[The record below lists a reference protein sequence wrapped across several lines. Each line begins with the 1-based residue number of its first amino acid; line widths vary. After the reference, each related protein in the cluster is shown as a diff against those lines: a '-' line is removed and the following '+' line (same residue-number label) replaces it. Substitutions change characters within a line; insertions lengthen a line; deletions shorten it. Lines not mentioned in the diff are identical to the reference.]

1 MKKFN
6 LMQVVP
12 SLQSGGV
19 EQGTIDV
26 ANYLAEIEKKNYIAS
41 CGGQMLSSLNKRFVK
56 HYTISVHSKNFLLM
70 PIVARKINKIINEN
84 NINILHIRSRAP
96 AWLLPYINKK
106 KLKTVSTFH
115 NVYGHHNIIKK
126 IYSRQLSNVDKIVAI
141 SKYVKD
147 EIVKNYSINQDKI
160 SVINRGIDVNFLDAN
175 IDNNKNY
182 IYFINKHK
190 IDVQNKIILFPGR
203 LTEWKG
209 QLEFLKVAEYFK
221 GEPMVFYF
229 VGDDKN
235 TSYLKKLNNEISKRN
250 LNHNCC
256 ILGHLNKN
264 ELKIMYKC
272 SDIVISA
279 PLKPEGFC
287 RIISE
292 TLSMKKIILAYNF
305 GGAKNQLDG
314 LDSIYK
320 IMPKDFNEMQN
331 KIVNVLQLTKSQID
345 NMGAVARQHVI
356 NKFSKEKMLSSY
368 FNFYE
373 AL

>member
-1 MKKFN
+1 
-6 LMQVVP
+6 
-12 SLQSGGV
+12 
-19 EQGTIDV
+19 
-26 ANYLAEIEKKNYIAS
+26 
-41 CGGQMLSSLNKRFVK
+41 
-56 HYTISVHSKNFLLM
+56 LM

-126 IYSRQLSNVDKIVAI
+126 FYSRQLSNVDKIVAI

-147 EIVKNYSINQDKI
+147 EIVKNYQINQDKI
-160 SVINRGIDVNFLDAN
+160 IVINRGIDVNFLNAD
-175 IDNNKNY
+175 IDNQKNY

-190 IDVQNKIILFPGR
+190 INMQNKIILFPGR

-209 QLEFLKVAEYFK
+209 QLEFLKIAEYFK
-221 GEPMVFYF
+221 DKPMVFYF

-235 TSYLKKLNNEISKRN
+235 TSYLKKLNQEIIKKN

-292 TLSMKKIILAYNF
+292 TLSMKKMILAYHF

-320 IMPKDFNEMQN
+320 IMPQDFNEM
-331 KIVNVLQLTKSQID
+331 K
-345 NMGAVARQHVI
+345 
-356 NKFSKEKMLSSY
+356 
-368 FNFYE
+368 
-373 AL
+373 